1 MKEITLGREELFEPN
16 IYINML
22 FEISGIPADAE
33 LKTAAEKA
41 LCANEST
48 MSKIVI
54 SENGR
59 AYYMPLAQSGCSVVI
74 SGEDWKS
81 IIQQQEKIPFAID
94 KGELMRIIIIHRS
107 GKVQILL
114 MAHHLVGDGKSLV
127 YFMEDFMKALNG
139 QKCPYKGLNLL
150 TMNDIPVKNGILA
163 SSLNFYTSLL
173 NNQWKKHE
181 QVFLFADYYKLQKKY
196 WSEQRSEILQAHFTA
211 GEVEQLHTNAVK
223 NGVTVTS
230 QLAAA
235 FAYAAVPQGR
245 KCNVGVAVNVR
256 NSNIHRMTNQV
267 SGICVNL
274 SCGKNF
280 SAERTAKK
288 FYTAMQKILKQPAK
302 KYFVLSFM
310 GSLSPSL
317 VDSLLFYKNGLFS
330 NSTTAKLANIAGYTS
345 KKCRDLGITNL
356 AKLDIPLH
364 SGRYQIEDCIFV
376 PPAVSYSK
384 RVIGIVTLD
393 TGMNISYHFTSI
405 QNRKKEEVFF
415 NDAIRHIKK
424 MCVD

>member
-16 IYINML
+16 IYINMM
-22 FEISGIPADAE
+22 FEISDIPTDAE

-59 AYYMPLAQSGCSVVI
+59 AYYMPLAQSGCSIVI
-74 SGEDWKS
+74 SGEDWKN
-81 IIQQQEKIPFAID
+81 IIRQQEKIPFAIG
-94 KGELMRIIIIHRS
+94 KGELMRIIIIRRS

-139 QKCPYKGLNLL
+139 QKCLYKGLNLL
-150 TMNDIPVKNGILA
+150 TMNDIPIKNGIAA
-163 SSLNFYTSLL
+163 SFFNFYTNFL

-181 QVFLFADYYKLQKKY
+181 QVFRLANYYKLQKKY
-196 WSEQRSEILQAHFTA
+196 WSEQQSEILLAHFTA

-230 QLAAA
+230 QLAVA
-235 FAYAAVPQGR
+235 FASAAVPQGG
-245 KCNVGVAVNVR
+245 KCSVGVAVNVR
-256 NSNIHRMTNQV
+256 NSNIRCMTNQV

-280 SAERTAKK
+280 SAKRTAKK
-288 FYTAMQKILKQPAK
+288 FYTAMQKILKQPEK
-302 KYFVLSFM
+302 KYFALGFM

-317 VDSLLFYKNGLFS
+317 VDSLLFYKYGLFS
-330 NSTTAKLANIAGYTS
+330 NSTTAKLADASGYTS

-356 AKLDIPLH
+356 GKLDIPLNG
-364 SGRYQIEDCIFV
+364 GRYQIKNCVFI

-393 TGMNISYHFTSI
+393 TGMNITYHFTSI
-405 QNRKKEEVFF
+405 QNRKKEEMFF
-415 NDAIRHIKK
+415 NNAVRNVKK
-424 MCVD
+424 MCID